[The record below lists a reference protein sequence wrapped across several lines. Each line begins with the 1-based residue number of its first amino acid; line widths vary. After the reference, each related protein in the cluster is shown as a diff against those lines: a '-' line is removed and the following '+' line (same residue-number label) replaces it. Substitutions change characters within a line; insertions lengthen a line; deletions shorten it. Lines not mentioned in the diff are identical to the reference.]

1 MNLLI
6 RCRLHLFHVGTDAG
20 GEGSQS
26 SASECNTPKHYS
38 EKVNPTGN
46 ASVRDFQAL
55 KVAMLSQ
62 LVLFSTASLPRGTT
76 VPRYTRLSPQTELD
90 TCARTPKE
98 NFSLMLSRHVQSIL
112 SFCALFHGP
121 AVNGTLAASG
131 WGAEYGTYRLGP
143 GSGARDLPS
152 PVWER
157 SMNFLHF
164 QLRFMHTISWTG
176 TSAPNADR
184 THRTS
189 VKKDFATRP
198 IQKRQG
204 RTTTRPAGTP
214 YEGNQYFKRAEATP
228 FAQTKKTACETSTLT
243 LRHARHSRH
252 AAGLLLRKTSVD
264 VVDC

>member
-1 MNLLI
+1 MPNISNDMNLLI
-6 RCRLHLFHVGTDAG
+6 RCRLHLFLVGTDAG

-38 EKVNPTGN
+38 EKVNPTGLRV
-46 ASVRDFQAL
+46 SGIWAL

-131 WGAEYGTYRLGP
+131 WGAEYGT
-143 GSGARDLPS
+143 
-152 PVWER
+152 
-157 SMNFLHF
+157 
-164 QLRFMHTISWTG
+164 
-176 TSAPNADR
+176 
-184 THRTS
+184 
-189 VKKDFATRP
+189 
-198 IQKRQG
+198 
-204 RTTTRPAGTP
+204 
-214 YEGNQYFKRAEATP
+214 
-228 FAQTKKTACETSTLT
+228 
-243 LRHARHSRH
+243 
-252 AAGLLLRKTSVD
+252 D
-264 VVDC
+264 VPP